1 MQPYI
6 AKGVDP
12 LIFRNSDD
20 AERVKHG
27 LGDVGHFTAIVSAK
41 SNKIGCGRVK
51 DQKLEYKVSSRSFYK
66 IFFIKNGASEA
77 LEPFN
82 TNMCLWVFC

>member
-51 DQKLEYKVSSRSFYK
+51 DQKLEYKVSLRLFYK
-66 IFFIKNGASEA
+66 IFLIKKWSH
-77 LEPFN
+77 
-82 TNMCLWVFC
+82 